1 MLHANQ
7 QPPRHHDHVRFAL
20 CALLSALGLLVCW
33 TPVLAHHGGLG
44 IEGDLVQW
52 ALKVDQWQDEG
63 IAQGHRIK
71 FLSYPRQ
78 PVIDNGARLV
88 FEIQSTATGQYVSGL
103 TAELEV
109 RAPDGTQR
117 LLPLPEVTGVTAYYE
132 TTLAF
137 EQEGE
142 HTLTLRSLAGGVPF
156 STTFRKT
163 VSRSTL
169 HGDWPTLLGYG
180 TVLAAFLVTWIGL
193 VLSVQRRF
201 VAAFEI
207 SNLRSQM
214 PKS

>member
-1 MLHANQ
+1 MHHAHR
-7 QPPRHHDHVRFAL
+7 PRL
-20 CALLSALGLLVCW
+20 WCPALLSAFSLLVCC
-33 TPVLAHHGGLG
+33 TPGLAHHGGLG

-63 IAQGHRIK
+63 MAEGHRIK

-78 PVIDNGARLV
+78 PVVGKGTRLV
-88 FEIQSTATGQYVSGL
+88 FEIQATATGQYVSGL

-117 LLPLPEVTGVTAYYE
+117 VLPLPEIPGVTAYYE
-132 TTLAF
+132 TTLVF

-142 HTLTLRSLAGGVPF
+142 YTLTWRSIAAGVPF
-156 STTFRKT
+156 STTFRKV

-201 VAAFEI
+201 AAVWSEP
-207 SNLRSQM
+207 L
-214 PKS
+214 

>member
-1 MLHANQ
+1 MHRAHPSQPSSHAQ
-7 QPPRHHDHVRFAL
+7 GSVACGALL
-20 CALLSALGLLVCW
+20 CAIGLLLFW

-63 IAQGHRIK
+63 IAQEHRIK

-78 PVIDNGARLV
+78 PVVGNGTRLV
-88 FEIQSTATGQYVSGL
+88 FEIQSTTTGQYVSGL

-117 LLPLPEVTGVTAYYE
+117 LLPLPEITGVTAYYE

-142 HTLTLRSLAGGVPF
+142 YALTLRSVAAGVPF
-156 STTFRKT
+156 GMTFRKA

-180 TVLAAFLVTWIGL
+180 TVLAAFLVTWIGV

-201 VAAFEI
+201 AAVWSEP
-207 SNLRSQM
+207 L
-214 PKS
+214 

>member
-1 MLHANQ
+1 MHRAHQ
-7 QPPRHHDHVRFAL
+7 SQSRYETPGGVAC
-20 CALLSALGLLVCW
+20 CALLCAIGLLIYW

-78 PVIDNGARLV
+78 PVVGKGTRLV

-132 TTLAF
+132 TTLIF
-137 EQEGE
+137 EREGE
-142 HTLTLRSLAGGVPF
+142 YTLTWRSVAVGIPF
-156 STTFRKT
+156 STTFRKA

-201 VAAFEI
+201 AAVWSEP
-207 SNLRSQM
+207 L
-214 PKS
+214 

>member
-1 MLHANQ
+1 MSHPHQ
-7 QPPRHHDHVRFAL
+7 HQPRHHHHGRSAL
-20 CALLSALGLLVCW
+20 GALLSALGLLVGW
-33 TPVLAHHGGLG
+33 TTVLAHHGGLG

-78 PVIDNGARLV
+78 PVVGNHTRLV
-88 FEIQSTATGQYVSGL
+88 FEIQSTATGQYVTGL
-103 TAELEV
+103 TAQLEV

-117 LLPLPEVTGVTAYYE
+117 LLPLPEITGVTAYYE

-142 HTLTLRSLAGGVPF
+142 HTLTLHSLAGSVPF

-163 VSRSTL
+163 VSRSAL
-169 HGDWPTLLGYG
+169 HSDWPTLLGYG
-180 TVLAAFLVTWIGL
+180 TVLAAFLVTWIGV

-201 VAAFEI
+201 ASVWGGPILPE
-207 SNLRSQM
+207 
-214 PKS
+214 